1 MGMKILKLK
10 YHVSAF
16 LRIAIFL
23 FLFGSRFAVG
33 GGVLPFEDSLTCTW
47 KEEQP

>member
-16 LRIAIFL
+16 LRMAMYKI
-23 FLFGSRFAVG
+23 LFGSRFDV